1 MFCFCVT
8 VLSLNHSSSNN
19 NLYIYGPE
27 TIESRDLYSVDSNF
41 QIVHFC
47 SGVVTISS
55 NVIRGWTLLHT
66 VNISETVKY
75 IDPTAFLECISL
87 SSFIVHENNQIYK
100 SNKNNLVSLDN
111 TILFRFPPKS
121 RQIFNKAYAI
131 DANIKNISDYAFE
144 SADFGNVNFDAQ
156 SQIEVIGS
164 FAFWKS
170 NIQEIYLPSSISVIK
185 RYAFS
190 STKYLKQITFT
201 DSQKHITIEEY
212 AFSESSIPNFIFP
225 FYCQV
230 SESVFCFCTS
240 LSEVM
245 IHSPYTSID
254 LNTFSGC
261 LTINKFDISSSS
273 QIIDVNGFIMNS
285 ERTLIYYITPSATT
299 LDQYSEDALFCDT
312 AFRTCSTN
320 VNLSLAYNKWYSIL
334 EGIIYFNKS
343 AVSTF
348 SNLPEIEIG
357 IVAIR
362 RRCFYGLKNI
372 KSITFLRSLDLIEAD
387 AFRDCS
393 FDQNTQIHFPDSLS
407 TIQVIAFIMQISAP
421 RAF

>member
-1 MFCFCVT
+1 MC
-8 VLSLNHSSSNN
+8 
-19 NLYIYGPE
+19 IRDR
-27 TIESRDLYSVDSNF
+27 SRDLYSVDSNF

-121 RQIFNKAYAI
+121 KQISINIYTI
-131 DANIKNISDYAFE
+131 DANIVNISDYAFE

-201 DSQKHITIEEY
+201 DSQKHITIEGY

-261 LTINKFDISSSS
+261 LTINKFDIFSSS

-348 SNLPEIEIG
+348 SNLPEIKIG
-357 IVAIR
+357 IDIVAIR